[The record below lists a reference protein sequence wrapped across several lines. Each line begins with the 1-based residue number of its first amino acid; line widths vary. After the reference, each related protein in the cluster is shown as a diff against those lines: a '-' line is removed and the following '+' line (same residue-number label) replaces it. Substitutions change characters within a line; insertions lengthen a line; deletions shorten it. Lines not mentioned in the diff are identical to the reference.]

1 MISFTLKSWFRAL
14 ADRSQ
19 RPSGSSADSLLPDA
33 SLPPSTLSAEDV
45 AECEAGGLNF
55 YTAIHTH
62 QAWKRRLLQL
72 VQGDAAEALDPDH
85 VGRDDCCELGAWLHA
100 SPPVPARE
108 RELFERVVAQHARFH
123 RLAAEM
129 VRRIQRGD
137 GTQAQAEHELTRGE
151 YARVSRALIA
161 DLGMLY
167 LVTSGDT
174 SGPRS

>member
-14 ADRSQ
+14 ADRGQ
-19 RPSGSSADSLLPDA
+19 TTTDVTQPDST
-33 SLPPSTLSAEDV
+33 LPPPTVSAEEA

-55 YTAIHTH
+55 YTAIQAH

-72 VQGDAAEALDPDH
+72 AQGDAAEALDPDH
-85 VGRDDCCELGAWLHA
+85 VGRDDCCALGAWLHG

-123 RLAAEM
+123 RLAADV
-129 VRRIQRGD
+129 VRRIQRGE
-137 GTQAQAEHELTRGE
+137 GTQAQAEHELTRGD
-151 YARVSRALIA
+151 YARVSRSLIA

-167 LVTSGDT
+167 LVTSGET
-174 SGPRS
+174 YGARS